1 MNYKLIL
8 LLFSL
13 FIHSSSATIN
23 FDYFMLA
30 ETWPAS
36 FCQMQTC
43 ISNIPSKFSIHGL
56 WPKNNS
62 SPHTSQCTTKSLREP
77 EVCLILLLKCDIL
90 LLFILLY
97 GVGNVIIYLYLFY
110 QLDPLKPRIEN
121 VWLSLTGNDF
131 GLWEHEWKVHGTCST
146 MPYDYFKLALDLHAK
161 NDIKDLLQKKSIT
174 PGTKSIK
181 KTDIENAIKSGTG
194 GSAPQLNCEKK
205 SGNLVEV
212 RLCFDTSTNP
222 KYTNCPT
229 YTNCPPDVYLPL

>member
-1 MNYKLIL
+1 
-8 LLFSL
+8 
-13 FIHSSSATIN
+13 
-23 FDYFMLA
+23 MLA

-62 SPHTSQCTTKSLREP
+62 SPHTSQCTTVALGKQE
-77 EVCLILLLKCDIL
+77 
-90 LLFILLY
+90 
-97 GVGNVIIYLYLFY
+97 
-110 QLDPLKPRIEN
+110 LDPLKPRIEN
-121 VWLSLTGNDF
+121 VWPSLTGNNF
-131 GLWEHEWKVHGTCST
+131 GFWDHEWTAHGTCST
-146 MPYDYFKLALDLHAK
+146 MPAYDYFKLALDLYAK